1 MRRDWGG
8 VGGAVRLIFRKQQ
21 QQHGT
26 KPAGWQEAG
35 GANMG
40 PAQVCSP
47 PVDVCCPC
55 LSAGRVCW
63 VKAHLC
69 FGSALLIE
77 LSFGVVPPEA
87 TQSLA
92 VQMAARL
99 FLADAAL
106 LWERCSWNG
115 MGGKPQRER
124 GWRNDT
130 STAP

>member
-1 MRRDWGG
+1 M
-8 VGGAVRLIFRKQQ
+8 RLIFRK

-35 GANMG
+35 GADVG

-69 FGSALLIE
+69 FCLCTSD
-77 LSFGVVPPEA
+77 
-87 TQSLA
+87 
-92 VQMAARL
+92 R
-99 FLADAAL
+99 AL
-106 LWERCSWNG
+106 LW
-115 MGGKPQRER
+115 R
-124 GWRNDT
+124 GT
-130 STAP
+130 S

>member
-1 MRRDWGG
+1 MARSLRDGRRQVELTWDQPRCARPRWMCAAHASVLAGFAG
-8 VGGAVRLIFRKQQ
+8 S
-21 QQHGT
+21 
-26 KPAGWQEAG
+26 KPI
-35 GANMG
+35 
-40 PAQVCSP
+40 
-47 PVDVCCPC
+47 
-55 LSAGRVCW
+55 SAF
-63 VKAHLC
+63 A
-69 FGSALLIE
+69 SALLIE
-77 LSFGVVPPEA
+77 LSFGMVPPEA

-106 LWERCSWNG
+106 LWERCSRNG